1 MDIFGGLSAV
11 GTALSG
17 KLCDIKQSPP
27 KTAKI
32 KPSQE
37 GNLYNSDG
45 IPRNRAQLQ
54 RMADERYAKSA
65 CPAKT
70 GIISKYYNQESHDM
84 RGPQP
89 DCDSQFSDGGSEMS
103 VCSEAREATRSDKP
117 LYMLGDE
124 IRDSKKH
131 IEKFMASEPS
141 DSFVNQFAP
150 LSFNTPKAPS
160 AANKVSSAS
169 LDPTRLTM
177 EREMCLRG
185 GFSQCCDKMT
195 YGVVPDDKLT
205 HNNMVPFHKSK
216 FGLGESIDDHQHL
229 YDISQRKLDTFT
241 GSLKNLDYRPK
252 TERKPLF
259 NPMIG
264 LTNIYGMPVMTDAM
278 EGRGHVSRERRNE
291 KPFQEVKVTPGLNL
305 GYNEVGRQGY
315 HDLYRAFYPNIDDLR
330 TQNKKQ
336 VSHTLPVV
344 EGMKGQMQPLIPTVP
359 KRHPETFQE
368 WGTKRM
374 LPSITENQAPMV
386 SGYYDPS
393 NMATVNRGMEERVT
407 YGPEQFTNTLSTPED
422 LIPKVKISANENFEY
437 DGPHA
442 IGQSQTDRAYAFD
455 HRNAIMDP
463 NMRTIHAQT
472 DRAGQGMGQGQYAHG
487 YVYDTLNAVR
497 DPSMRAIHA
506 QTDRAGQGMGQG
518 QYDRAYVFDYANAVT
533 DPNMKTIHNQF
544 DRAGAANGQS
554 QYDKGYVY
562 DYANAIKDP
571 NARTM
576 YNQFD
581 RAGTTIGNT
590 EHNKGY
596 VYDYTNAI
604 KDPNFRTIHNQYN
617 QAGAGMGTSERQ
629 QTYMFDYT
637 NAIQDPN
644 FRTIHNQY
652 NQAGTGMGTS
662 ERTQTYMFDHSNA
675 VTDPNFRTIHNQYNQ
690 AGVGMGTS
698 EHSQSY
704 SINPSEMVPDPT
716 QREIFIHTDR
726 NGQGMGNSEF
736 AQTYSF
742 NPYESTPDPTQREMY
757 IHTDRNGQGF
767 GNSQFSHTYAFNPYE
782 STPDPTQREMF
793 IHTDRAGVIGNG
805 EHEHT
810 YAFNQLESTPDPTL
824 REIHIHN
831 TYQGPVGDHEQQRL
845 REDAANMYQNVTV
858 EKIAEGRA
866 PTTCNFA
873 KGPSYNGTL
882 VQLCSNVRVNRDLYP
897 DIQQQV
903 TPKLPCVG
911 TRIPLRTPNDEYH
924 FNQHPILNLQD
935 NPYINNTQHV
945 SVPIGQTQQTAWMQ
959 TQQMR

>member
-17 KLCDIKQSPP
+17 KLCDIKPAPP

-54 RMADERYAKSA
+54 KMADERYAKSA

-70 GIISKYYNQESHDM
+70 GIISKYYNQESHDL
-84 RGPQP
+84 RGQTGSR
-89 DCDSQFSDGGSEMS
+89 DCDSVFSDGGSEVS
-103 VCSEAREATRSDKP
+103 GCSEAPQSDKP
-117 LYMLGDE
+117 LFMLGDE

-150 LSFNTPKAPS
+150 LTFNTPKAPS

-216 FGLGESIDDHQHL
+216 FGMGESIDDHQHL

-305 GYNEVGRQGY
+305 GYNEVGKQGY
-315 HDLYRAFYPNIDDLR
+315 HDLYRAFYPSIDDLR

-407 YGPEQFTNTLSTPED
+407 YGPEQFINTLSTPED

-455 HRNAIMDP
+455 RKNAIMDP

-487 YVYDTLNAVR
+487 YVYDTLNAVT
-497 DPSMRAIHA
+497 DPNMRTIHA
-506 QTDRAGQGMGQG
+506 QTDRAGQGMGQS
-518 QYDRAYVFDYANAVT
+518 QYDRAYAFDYANAVT
-533 DPNMKTIHNQF
+533 DPNMRVIHNQF
-544 DRAGAANGQS
+544 NRAGQGMGQGQYDKGYAFDSVNAVTDPNMRVIHNQYDRVGQGMGHGQYDKGYAFDYVNAVADPNMRVIHNQYDRAGTTIGQS
-554 QYDKGYVY
+554 QYDKGYAF
-562 DYANAIKDP
+562 DYANAVMDP
-571 NARTM
+571 NMRTIHDQYDRVGQGM
-576 YNQFD
+576 GQSQYDQSYAFDAVNATPDPNMRTIHSQYD
-581 RAGTTIGNT
+581 RAGQGMGQGQYD
-590 EHNKGY
+590 KGY
-596 VYDYTNAI
+596 AFDSANAVP
-604 KDPNFRTIHNQYN
+604 DPNMRTIHDQYDR
-617 QAGAGMGTSERQ
+617 AGPGMGNSQYEH
-629 QTYMFDYT
+629 TYAFDAM
-637 NAIQDPN
+637 NA
-644 FRTIHNQY
+644 
-652 NQAGTGMGTS
+652 
-662 ERTQTYMFDHSNA
+662 
-675 VTDPNFRTIHNQYNQ
+675 
-690 AGVGMGTS
+690 
-698 EHSQSY
+698 
-704 SINPSEMVPDPT
+704 VPDPT

-726 NGQGMGNSEF
+726 
-736 AQTYSF
+736 
-742 NPYESTPDPTQREMY
+742 
-757 IHTDRNGQGF
+757 
-767 GNSQFSHTYAFNPYE
+767 
-782 STPDPTQREMF
+782 
-793 IHTDRAGVIGNG
+793 AGVIGNG
-805 EHEHT
+805 QYEHAPAFDSANAVPDPNMRTIHDKYDRAGPGMGNSQFEHT
-810 YAFNQLESTPDPTL
+810 YAFDSQNAIPDPTM
-824 REIHIHN
+824 REVHIVN
-831 TYQGPVGDHEQQRL
+831 TYQGPVGDHERLRL
-845 REDAANMYQNVTV
+845 REDAANMYQNVV
-858 EKIAEGRA
+858 NEQISIGRA

-882 VQLCSNVRVNRDLYP
+882 VQLCNNVRINRDLFP
-897 DIQQQV
+897 DIEQQV
-903 TPKLPCVG
+903 TPRVGTVG
-911 TRIPLRTPNDEYH
+911 TRIPLKVPNDEYH
-924 FNQHPILNLQD
+924 FNQHPVLNLQD

-945 SVPIGQTQQTAWMQ
+945 SVPIGQTQQTAWIQ